1 MFHVWNSFSSNAH
14 CTSRKSKS
22 INECR
27 GPVKHK
33 KSVKVRLCSYQSV
46 LTFVLGIQKNR
57 LIEMVLLSTTTY
69 VLVEKQEK

>member
-1 MFHVWNSFSSNAH
+1 MRVCDMEN
-14 CTSRKSKS
+14 
-22 INECR
+22 
-27 GPVKHK
+27 
-33 KSVKVRLCSYQSV
+33 YQSV